1 MRHRRTNNAGYSL
14 VELLAVVAIIGVLS
28 LITIPA
34 FMNFQRQNAI
44 RSAMRT
50 VSSDFLAARAKAIR
64 EQFDVR
70 ISLSPSATETDAAR
84 TYSFFS
90 SRDDGATWTP
100 LDLRMRGGTLVDGAT
115 GLTSRTI
122 ERPVWFSEARDF
134 QDLNTDGSIDIVFH
148 PNGTVD
154 LETDATPVGKLVL
167 ATNWEQIRSNRYN
180 VWVRRSGVIR
190 GLPSEC
196 SDDTDNDGDGKID
209 YGTSTNADTN
219 CQNTADNDESA

>member
-1 MRHRRTNNAGYSL
+1 MRRTNNAGYSL
-14 VELLAVVAIIGVLS
+14 VELLTVIAIIGVLS
-28 LITIPA
+28 LITVPA

-44 RSAMRT
+44 RSATRT

-70 ISLSPSATETDAAR
+70 ISFKPSATEKDEAR
-84 TYSFFS
+84 IYSFFS

-115 GLTSRTI
+115 GLTTRTL
-122 ERPVWFSEARDF
+122 ERPVWFSEAHDF
-134 QDLNTDGSIDIVFH
+134 QDLNNDGTIDVVFH

-167 ATNWEQIRSNRYN
+167 ATNWDQIRSNRYN
-180 VWVRRSGVIR
+180 VWVKRSGVIR

-196 SDDTDNDGDGKID
+196 SDDTDNDGDGKTD
-209 YGTSTNADTN
+209 WGTGATKDTD
-219 CQNTADNDESA
+219 CVNTADNDESA